1 MVKVRN
7 AIINTSIVFLMFI
20 TQLMYVSC
28 QPSQSMIS
36 SLSSIKYGDSSEV
49 MDASGFYTLSEQMYD
64 PRTGL
69 KIHVYN
75 YIFYPDQ
82 TMCAFYLEDDSLEK
96 YDVHTSLERCFYKWG
111 RNKRKWG

>member
-1 MVKVRN
+1 MVKVRH
-7 AIINTSIVFLMFI
+7 AIINTSIVCIIFI
-20 TQLMYVSC
+20 TQLMYASC

-49 MDASGFYTLSEQMYD
+49 MDASGYYTLSEQMYD

-69 KIHVYN
+69 KIHFEN

-82 TMCAFYLEDDSLEK
+82 TMCVPFILQMILLKSMMCI
-96 YDVHTSLERCFYKWG
+96 HH
-111 RNKRKWG
+111 